1 MRVALAALAAL
12 AFALAPAAAAQPAVD
27 APFQPFAF
35 LVGRWEGPAW
45 YTTPQGERRDVHQ
58 TETVRPLAGGRLLLI
73 EGEGRDGGPAGEVVY
88 QAVGLLSYDAAAGLV
103 YIDAFN
109 DGRHVRTEAVPQDGG
124 FDWGFE
130 AGGRRVRYAMRLE
143 DGRWHETGYV
153 VLDGGREVPF
163 VEMTLDRVSDVP

>member
-1 MRVALAALAAL
+1 MRFALAALL
-12 AFALAPAAAAQPAVD
+12 LGLVPPAAAQAEVD
-27 APFQPFAF
+27 STLRPFAF

-45 YTTPQGERRDVHQ
+45 AMTPQGERDALHQ
-58 TETVRPLAGGRLLLI
+58 TEVVRPLASGRLLLI
-73 EGEGRDGGPAGEVVY
+73 EGTGREGGPDGEVVF
-88 QAVGLLSYDAAAGLV
+88 QAVAVLSYDAETGRV
-103 YIDAFN
+103 YVDAFN
-109 DGRHVRTEAVPQDGG
+109 DGRHVRTEAVPQAGG

-163 VEMTLDRVSDVP
+163 VELTLDRVSETP